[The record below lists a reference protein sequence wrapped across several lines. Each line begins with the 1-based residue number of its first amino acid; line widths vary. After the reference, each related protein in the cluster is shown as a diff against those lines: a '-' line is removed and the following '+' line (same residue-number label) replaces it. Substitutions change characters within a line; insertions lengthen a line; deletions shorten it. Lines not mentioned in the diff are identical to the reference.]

1 MKVSIIPNTKSRRGD
16 PVEVGNV
23 YTNPHGRP
31 HYKIVIG
38 IMDIVNDRPWK
49 NVAIYK
55 VFADGKCAGASC
67 EPEKYLRDHQDLIG
81 YIKDM
86 PTLKVEWLT

>member
-31 HYKIVIG
+31 HYKIVLG
-38 IMDIVNDRPWK
+38 IISRANDRPFN
-49 NVAIYK
+49 NVAILK
-55 VFADGKCAGASC
+55 VFADGSCAGACC
-67 EPEKYLRDHQDLIG
+67 EPQQYLREHQDLIG
-81 YIKDM
+81 QVKDM
-86 PTLKVEWLT
+86 PELKVEWLR